1 MITLR
6 NLCFAR
12 GGDRL
17 VDGASLQIHVGHKVG
32 LVGAI
37 ELVKDKKTHASFD
50 PKLAVG
56 PTLVKFAHEHG
67 LIVRPV
73 IDSLCFCP
81 PMVSTEAQITDMF
94 GRFGRALKD
103 THDWLKR
110 EGHVA

>member
-1 MITLR
+1 MMAYADHPLVGEV
-6 NLCFAR
+6 R
-12 GGDRL
+12 G
-17 VDGASLQIHVGHKVG
+17 VG

-37 ELVKDKKTHASFD
+37 ELVRNKETHESFD
-50 PKLAVG
+50 SKLAVG

-81 PMVSTEAQITDMF
+81 PMVSTEAQVTDMF

-103 THDWLKR
+103 TQDWLKR
-110 EGHVA
+110 EGHA